1 MQKTVPVKLLELG
14 EGDGLLEDKQVKQ
27 FVMDLS
33 NPRQGA
39 KLGRYPRTTITIAD
53 KPGIYQTYRFK
64 SIICC
69 LFLNLN
75 FNCSYVLIEPSVVM
89 FKKSTQTCN
98 TSDPLYSIPVVR
110 TRNQEGPTTVY
121 WRTNKAS
128 RFDLSSPL
136 KFAPGETEKNI
147 VIDPRSYPSPII
159 PETFQLELFDP
170 SNNAIIGERKT
181 SVVNVIDGRG
191 EKTGGLES
199 VLGVRVC
206 NQL

>member
-1 MQKTVPVKLLELG
+1 
-14 EGDGLLEDKQVKQ
+14 
-27 FVMDLS
+27 
-33 NPRQGA
+33 
-39 KLGRYPRTTITIAD
+39 
-53 KPGIYQTYRFK
+53 
-64 SIICC
+64 
-69 LFLNLN
+69 
-75 FNCSYVLIEPSVVM
+75 M

-159 PETFQLELFDP
+159 PRP
-170 SNNAIIGERKT
+170 SNWNCLTQATMQSLERGKPQWWT
-181 SVVNVIDGRG
+181 SSMVEVRKQVV
-191 EKTGGLES
+191 
-199 VLGVRVC
+199 
-206 NQL
+206 